1 MAARD
6 FELVLHSQLKL
17 TRIVVFVCPQV
28 KSAPIGKVASVDCLQ
43 ENLQADALGDLPE
56 SQVAW
61 RHCFVVSRLLFA

>member
-6 FELVLHSQLKL
+6 SELVLHSQLNL

-28 KSAPIGKVASVDCLQ
+28 KSAPIGKVDYLQ